1 MVFVFALLLLP
12 FAIHILA
19 RGPLP
24 CFLES
29 GKVWEVEDACCH
41 HGDMASD
48 IAIGCPAVLAVLAVL
63 AVSAHCHRYG
73 RVSVT
78 GPEQCAG
85 PQSRAGFKGNAGLPD
100 AAPGPDGTFGCG
112 AKSPEETDAFGFQVP
127 QRI

>member
-1 MVFVFALLLLP
+1 MCCPDVLLLSPVLP
-12 FAIHILA
+12 
-19 RGPLP
+19 
-24 CFLES
+24 
-29 GKVWEVEDACCH
+29 
-41 HGDMASD
+41 
-48 IAIGCPAVLAVLAVL
+48 VL

-127 QRI
+127 